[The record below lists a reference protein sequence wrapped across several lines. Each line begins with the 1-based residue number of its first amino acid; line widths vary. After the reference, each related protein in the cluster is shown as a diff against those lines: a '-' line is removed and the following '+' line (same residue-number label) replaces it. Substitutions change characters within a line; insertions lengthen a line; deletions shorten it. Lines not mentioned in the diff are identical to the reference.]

1 MRRPLFKRPMQ
12 HLPVWKP
19 FPAPGIVGVVV
30 IVGLLALSFTVVI
43 TVDAIGAHGKPPD
56 TTPGKTRAE
65 YEAQWKPLVQKGELK
80 EARTLCSGWLE
91 AKGTLERTEAHKCL
105 ANVVYMEAGRGVKLE
120 GDDAGGGVIR
130 PGVEWKAEDEAI
142 EHLNKAASLSPGDIS
157 IHLGR
162 IALLRY
168 SGRYHDIAGY
178 LDKSVRAY
186 APYGGKSEAALEDW
200 LGTLYPLF
208 EARQFKASLAAH
220 KVLEKHFPKSHK
232 VIANIGAMLTM
243 LERDDEAIVYV
254 KRAVEMDPTD
264 PINTWNLGRL
274 YDFTGKT
281 ELADKYYSKYMT
293 LSGADSEA
301 QRKVNACTYAEFIE
315 TKLKDRKRACKMQKK
330 YCPKV
335 RQTGC
340 G

>member
-1 MRRPLFKRPMQ
+1 MTKRPVMKRPVR
-12 HLPVWKP
+12 HLRIWKVLAT
-19 FPAPGIVGVVV
+19 PAASV
-30 IVGLLALSFTVVI
+30 IVGLLALSFTVVT
-43 TVDAIGAHGKPPD
+43 TVDAIGAHGKPLD
-56 TTPGKTRAE
+56 TTPGKTSAE

-91 AKGTLERTEAHKCL
+91 GKDTLERAEGHKCL
-105 ANVVYMEAGRGVKLE
+105 ANVVYMGAGRGVVLE

-142 EHLNKAASLSPGDIS
+142 EHLNKAAALSPGDIS

-178 LDKSVRAY
+178 LDKSVKAY
-186 APYGGKSEAALEDW
+186 APYDGMSEAALDDW
-200 LGTLYPLF
+200 LATLYPLF
-208 EARQFKASLAAH
+208 EARQFKAALASF
-220 KVLEKHFPKSHK
+220 KVLEEHFPKSHK
-232 VIANIGAMLTM
+232 VIANVGAVLMMLK
-243 LERDDEAIVYV
+243 RDDEAIVYV
-254 KRAVEMDPTD
+254 KRAVEMDPKD

-293 LSGADSEA
+293 LNDSEA
-301 QRKVNACTYAEFIE
+301 QRKVNACTYAWFIE
-315 TKLKDRKRACKMQKK
+315 EKLKDRKRACRMQREF
-330 YCPKV
+330 CPKV
-335 RQTGC
+335 KQTGC
-340 G
+340 E